1 MKKESK
7 KGTGPRYAR
16 EKPVEC
22 SQCFF
27 WIERKKRCSLGGSSN
42 CYYLMEAPPKKPSI
56 CDNCSFGKTRPCVGY
71 CIRQL
76 TSQGG
81 GNQR

>member
-27 WIERKKRCSLGGSSN
+27 WIEKEMLTWWKLKLLLPDGGS
-42 CYYLMEAPPKKPSI
+42 A
-56 CDNCSFGKTRPCVGY
+56 
-71 CIRQL
+71 
-76 TSQGG
+76 
-81 GNQR
+81 

>member
-42 CYYLMEAPPKKPSI
+42 CYYLMEAPPKKPTFITKHRRMSR
-56 CDNCSFGKTRPCVGY
+56 TLP
-71 CIRQL
+71 L
-76 TSQGG
+76 
-81 GNQR
+81 